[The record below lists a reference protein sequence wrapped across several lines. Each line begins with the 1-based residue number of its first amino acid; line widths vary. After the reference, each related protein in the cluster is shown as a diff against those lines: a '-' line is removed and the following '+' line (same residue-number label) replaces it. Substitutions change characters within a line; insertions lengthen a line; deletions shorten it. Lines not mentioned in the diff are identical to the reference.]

1 MKQLQHDTPSEIL
14 HIACQMGTE
23 DCASRW
29 QPVMTPNGICNVLYM
44 NHLRPEQAEST
55 LRNVFTAN
63 IMLFTSRLQIQVL
76 KAYKVLLWL

>member
-55 LRNVFTAN
+55 LRTVFTSFW
-63 IMLFTSRLQIQVL
+63 FTGCLRTQVL
-76 KAYKVLLWL
+76 KTYKVLLWL

>member
-55 LRNVFTAN
+55 LRNVFTAVVY
-63 IMLFTSRLQIQVL
+63 ICCLQVQVL
-76 KAYKVLLWL
+76 KTYTVL

>member
-55 LRNVFTAN
+55 LRNAFK
-63 IMLFTSRLQIQVL
+63 IISFTSRLQIQVL
-76 KAYKVLLWL
+76 KTYKVL